1 MGTSLAEDVTCS
13 RLSSEPGDCPPVC
26 VLEEVGS
33 GQLCQCLRP
42 SADFTGEKTNP
53 VSHQR
58 DLRSP
63 ISFVSNQGDLLSSSL
78 VATNSLTLQR
88 QQLSWSPNAVH
99 QVVLLLFYFTGIE
112 TAQEDGM
119 PVFRPLHP
127 HPSVCTSMSTE
138 DSMGTGSGG
147 RREVTKGKD
156 RAPSPSSSCFP
167 TACSRSQGRVPPS
180 GRFGPSSPSLFN
192 G

>member
-26 VLEEVGS
+26 VLEEAGS

-63 ISFVSNQGDLLSSSL
+63 ISFVSNQDDLLSSSL

-99 QVVLLLFYFTGIE
+99 QVVLLLFCFTGIE
-112 TAQEDGM
+112 TADI
-119 PVFRPLHP
+119 P
-127 HPSVCTSMSTE
+127 
-138 DSMGTGSGG
+138 
-147 RREVTKGKD
+147 
-156 RAPSPSSSCFP
+156 PSPSTPLSVHIHGDWEWWEEGGDQRERQSTISLFLLFSHCMQP
-167 TACSRSQGRVPPS
+167 QPG
-180 GRFGPSSPSLFN
+180 SSPSLRQIWPIIPILI
-192 G
+192 

>member
-1 MGTSLAEDVTCS
+1 MVTRLAEDVTCS

-78 VATNSLTLQR
+78 AATNSLTLQR

-99 QVVLLLFYFTGIE
+99 QVVLLLFCFTGIE

-127 HPSVCTSMSTE
+127 HPSVCTSM
-138 DSMGTGSGG
+138 GTGSGG
-147 RREVTKGKD
+147 RRGVTKGKD

-167 TACSRSQGRVPPS
+167 TACIRSQGRVPPS